1 MKRFLLILITLFAVS
16 FFVFPVNLFFLPSQ
30 NTKNLLC
37 GVGLVVLVVRT
48 IRAEG
53 RFQVDKGLL
62 SVIGMACGVS
72 LISFVAIVYN
82 NTTDTTYV
90 SYVTTCFVWLLGAYA
105 VAVLMRWVH
114 GGLSIRLMTM
124 YLLAMCTMQCISA
137 LIIDNNAAFENFV
150 IRFFYN
156 GIDFYS
162 QNGRMYG
169 IGAGLDVAGVRFAGV
184 LVITA
189 HLCVDLARNG
199 ERRMLIVAL
208 LMFCF
213 VTVVGNMIARTT
225 TVGALLA
232 FGYWGLSVFRFGR
245 YGGGGGKVLR
255 TLLLVLLLVVP
266 VFTVLYNTNPQ
277 MRDNLRFGFEG
288 FFSLAEKG
296 HWETNSNN
304 ELKEMVKW
312 PDNLK
317 TWIIGDGYMLD
328 ESRMNPYY
336 LKTEGKKEEVFYMGT
351 DIGYCR
357 FIFYFGLIG
366 LSINILYFLTM
377 AVVCAKRCP
386 NHAASFALLFCINL
400 IVWAKVSTDVFAV
413 FVLLLMVGAEEN
425 ALAEE
430 EYEEDEDDE
439 EEEDENEQLS
449 EDVEE
454 ANPVLLMNE

>member
-1 MKRFLLILITLFAVS
+1 MKRFFLILVTLCTVS
-16 FFVFPVNLFFLPSQ
+16 LFVFPVNFFFFPSQ

-37 GVGLVVLVVRT
+37 GIGMVVFVLKTLRS
-48 IRAEG
+48 EG
-53 RFQVDKGLL
+53 RFHADKGLL
-62 SVIGMACGVS
+62 SVLGMASCVS
-72 LISFVAIVYN
+72 IISFVAIVYN
-82 NTTDTTYV
+82 GTSDTTYV
-90 SYVTTCFVWLLGAYA
+90 SYVTTCLVWLSGAYA
-105 VAVLMRWVH
+105 VASLMRWVH
-114 GGLSIRLMTM
+114 GSLSIRLMTM
-124 YLLAMCTMQCISA
+124 YLLTVCAMQCVFA

-150 IRFFYN
+150 IRVFYN
-156 GIDFYS
+156 GIDFYRKG
-162 QNGRMYG
+162 GRMYG
-169 IGAGLDVAGVRFAGV
+169 IGAGLDVAGVRFAGI
-184 LVITA
+184 LAISA
-189 HLCVDLARNG
+189 YLCVELARDG
-199 ERRMLIVAL
+199 ERRMLTIAL

-225 TVGALLA
+225 TVGTLLA
-232 FGYWGLSVFRFGR
+232 FGYWGLSVFRIGR

-255 TLLLVLLLVVP
+255 KLFLVLLLVVP
-266 VFTVLYNTNPQ
+266 VFTVLYQTNPQ

-296 HWETNSNN
+296 HWETNSTNVR
-304 ELKEMVKW
+304 ETMVVW

-357 FIFYFGLIG
+357 FIFYFGIIG

-377 AVVCAKRCP
+377 VIVCSKRCP
-386 NHAASFALLFCINL
+386 RQTAAFFLLLVVNL
-400 IVWAKVSTDVFAV
+400 TVWAKVSTDVFAV

-430 EYEEDEDDE
+430 GDE
-439 EEEDENEQLS
+439 EEEDE
-449 EDVEE
+449 EDETDALEREGEIVPSWI
-454 ANPVLLMNE
+454 NS